1 MATLTL
7 ESVDLEA
14 ERLLAV
20 AETARRHFAELAKLL
35 EASGPAFAPSHRLA
49 MAVERAR
56 NREAARGGS
65 AARNAAARA
74 AHARA
79 WHDPVNAVK
88 AAPIAHPL
96 TRGV

>member
-49 MAVERAR
+49 MAVERAGDPR
-56 NREAARGGS
+56 LHGVDQRRGT
-65 AARNAAARA
+65 RQ
-74 AHARA
+74 
-79 WHDPVNAVK
+79 PVQDERLAVE
-88 AAPIAHPL
+88 
-96 TRGV
+96 